1 MTENNLEDISL
12 LKAEIERLK
21 KAENALRESE
31 EKYRTIFNSM
41 DEAFCIIEMIFD
53 AEGKPVDWRYPVDL
67 ITVVLLQQFGYS
79 IDKQLNELLMQKLD
93 PELGNYPP

>member
-1 MTENNLEDISL
+1 MT
-12 LKAEIERLK
+12 
-21 KAENALRESE
+21 
-31 EKYRTIFNSM
+31 T
-41 DEAFCIIEMIFD
+41 
-53 AEGKPVDWRYPVDL
+53 VDL